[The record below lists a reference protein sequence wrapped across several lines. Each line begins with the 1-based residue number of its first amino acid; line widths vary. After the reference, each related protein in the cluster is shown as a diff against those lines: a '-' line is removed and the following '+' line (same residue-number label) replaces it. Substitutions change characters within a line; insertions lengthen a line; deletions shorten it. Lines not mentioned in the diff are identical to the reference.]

1 MSEPDPT
8 RTPPTVIGAVAAG
21 TVVVPFLIVYSF
33 LFIVR
38 GGFVQVDQPDITDS
52 RSGELV
58 AGLIALAFLILV
70 LWGMGRLLN
79 GWDRWVFVAGQALTF
94 GVALD
99 LLLDRASGEPQV
111 PAVVLCASLLALVLA
126 CLPPSWHWVQ
136 TRGGQAVATGGPAT
150 RPAGGEPFASPA
162 GGEQPFASRPAG
174 AEQPSGGRPA
184 GAEQPS
190 GSRPAGGAS

>member
-33 LFIVR
+33 LFIVH

-52 RSGELV
+52 RSGELI
-58 AGLIALAFLILV
+58 AGLIALAFLIFV

-79 GWDRWVFVAGQALTF
+79 GWDRWVFVAGQVLTF

-111 PAVVLCASLLALVLA
+111 PAVVLCASLLALVLT

-136 TRGGQAVATGGPAT
+136 TRGGEVMPLMPAMPAMPAVAIGDPVMPAVAIGDPAIGGD
-150 RPAGGEPFASPA
+150 
-162 GGEQPFASRPAG
+162 QPFGSHPTDG
-174 AEQPSGGRPA
+174 PS
-184 GAEQPS
+184 
-190 GSRPAGGAS
+190 